1 MSIKISHYI
10 QTSNIKQF
18 NETMKT
24 GFFIAILSIILCF
37 MINGYLNPT
46 NYVSFNKTIEKL
58 ENDDDKMILNF
69 YEDKI
74 DYIIYYDN
82 VDPSILE
89 DLGIDDEVS
98 IKLKENYGG
107 SKYTIIYEM
116 SSDNKVIFSLIEHYD
131 NHDKNILRV
140 FIPTVIAL
148 IITSFALCFI
158 NHEEKDYICSNEI
171 VNWEVDLTILTMVFG
186 LMPFIMFSILYISK
200 MISFNTFGYG
210 FAFIIFF
217 IIGLIGLLWDYY
229 RIIKIKNN
237 KIILY
242 YFFIYKKIIYLN
254 KINKIDIYIGNR
266 FNTIFYNSNN
276 EIIYTFKNSINL
288 INNDIFKEVVYL
300 NNINVK
306 YIITK
311 NFIRVINV
319 LIGITLYDNNTDLS
333 LYRISLINEN
343 EKYILKINNEKI
355 TIYQDDDLVKEY
367 KYDEIESLINDIIIH
382 QIEIKEI

>member
-1 MSIKISHYI
+1 MFLKKKFLLILI
-10 QTSNIKQF
+10 T
-18 NETMKT
+18 
-24 GFFIAILSIILCF
+24 ILSIILCF

-46 NYVSFNKTIEKL
+46 NYVSFSKTIEKF
-58 ENDDDKMILNF
+58 ENEDDKMIINF

-89 DLGIDDEVS
+89 DLGIDDAVS

-116 SSDNKVIFSLIEHYD
+116 SFDNKVIFSLIEHYD
-131 NHDKNILRV
+131 NHDKNLLRV
-140 FIPTVIAL
+140 FIPTVIVL
-148 IITSFALCFI
+148 IITSFVLCFI
-158 NHEEKDYICSNEI
+158 NHEDKDYICNNEI
-171 VNWEVDLTILTMVFG
+171 VNWEIDLTILTMVFG
-186 LMPFIMFSILYISK
+186 LTPFIMFSILYISK

-217 IIGLIGLLWDYY
+217 IIGLIGLLCDYY
-229 RIIKIKNN
+229 KIIKIKNN

-254 KINKIDIYIGNR
+254 KINKIDIYIDNR
-266 FNTIFYNSNN
+266 FNTIFYNSSN

-311 NFIRVINV
+311 NFIHVINV

-343 EKYILKINNEKI
+343 EKYILKINNEKM